1 MGVCGYLYTPAY
13 APWPEEELAWLKA
26 HGADPL
32 WHDWGSRTYLEELL
46 QGVASGSVHQ
56 VLLVRLADL
65 GDQLDEVHGR
75 LLQIQQAGVR
85 LSLVRADGLQ
95 TPSTAGEW
103 IPLLAEVPHHLQSRR
118 RRQSQAQSRL
128 AGKPPPGPPPFGYRR
143 EGGRYI
149 PDCRQAPIV
158 QDFFRHFLLYGSLR
172 QAVRFIAEKHHKR
185 ISVATGRNWLLN
197 PVYRGDLAYADGT
210 VLRDTHPALLSRT
223 EAAQIDRW
231 LKRNQGIPR
240 RSASASRALAGLVHC
255 RACGSLLR
263 IVQTTPSKGKRN
275 GSSYLYLRCQTCR
288 YSLRYAEV
296 QQEVIRQVCEQLP
309 QRLQTL
315 DRQAL
320 AQTRQQLQAQLQ
332 ANAERL
338 RQLEELRQAG
348 LLDEP
353 SLAQRCYQLRAE
365 TARLAQKLEQLPP
378 ANLTQTV
385 QTPSIL
391 PFWQDLSES
400 ERRAYLR
407 EVLRKVEVD
416 STGAVQITFAFDP
429 L

>member
-32 WHDWGSRTYLEELL
+32 WHDWGSRAYLEELL
-46 QGVASGSVHQ
+46 QEVARGSVQQ

-65 GDQLDEVHGR
+65 GDQVEEVHGR
-75 LLQIQQAGVR
+75 LLQIQQAGIR
-85 LSLVRADGLQ
+85 LSLVSADGLQ
-95 TPSTAGEW
+95 TPSTPSDW
-103 IPLLAEVPHHLQSRR
+103 IPLLAEIPHHLQSRR
-118 RRQSQAQSRL
+118 LRQRQAQSRL

-143 EGGRYI
+143 EGGRYV

-158 QDFFRHFLLYGSLR
+158 QDFFQHFLRYGSLR
-172 QAVRFIAEKHHKR
+172 QAVRFIAEKHHKH

-255 RACGSLLR
+255 RTCGGLLR
-263 IVQTTPSKGKRN
+263 IVQTTPGKGKQN
-275 GSSYLYLRCQTCR
+275 GSSYLYLRCQACR

-296 QQEVIRQVCEQLP
+296 LQEVIRQVCEQLP
-309 QRLQTL
+309 HRAQNLDWQAL
-315 DRQAL
+315 DR
-320 AQTRQQLQAQLQ
+320 TRQQLQAQIQ
-332 ANAERL
+332 ANSERL
-338 RQLEELRQAG
+338 RQLEALQQSG
-348 LLDEP
+348 LMDEP

-378 ANLTQTV
+378 AQLTQTI
-385 QTPSIL
+385 QTLSIP

-400 ERRAYLR
+400 ERRTYLR
-407 EVLRKVEVD
+407 EFLRGVEVD
-416 STGAVQITFAFDP
+416 STGAVRLLFAFDP
-429 L
+429 